1 MANILLR
8 RRTFVHAIPG
18 ALAAPE
24 PRAAGPAPRYTAGV
38 SDTRYSCVAAATF
51 GLESVVRVELE
62 NLGIRGARAADRR
75 VFFEG
80 SARDIARSN
89 LGLRTADRVLIH
101 LAEYAAPDFDAL
113 YEGVR
118 AVPWKDLLGAR
129 AAVDVAARSVKS
141 RLASTP
147 SIQSVA
153 KRAVIDALR
162 GTRGPGRPSDRLEE
176 TGTHYDVEVA
186 LHSDRASVCLDTTG
200 PGLHKRGYRAGAG
213 EAPLRENL
221 AAALVLLSRW
231 ESPRPFVDP
240 FCGSGTIPIEAALV
254 AANIAPGIGRSF
266 AAEAWPLIPAACW
279 KEARERARAEE
290 GPRDTAGIEGSDRD
304 GGMIQAC
311 RGERARGGC
320 QPDDPVSTGAIR
332 GARLGG
338 RLRLHGVQPAV
349 WRAPGRAGRGGH
361 ALSSHG
367 RALSRAAHV
376 VPVRSFS
383 SGGLPEALRRAGF
396 AQSQAIQRK
405 CPLLV
410 LPVLRSSAVRAPRY
424 SADLRRRGSLH
435 GTPHTA
441 QLRGVSL
448 RSSCASCT
456 RRIPLSPSRER
467 YAAPWRGREA
477 GRASCPAYAP
487 GIRTGTFSTSS
498 GKLST
503 AHCTRHSFSS
513 RFRVQVE

>member
-89 LGLRTADRVLIH
+89 LGLRTADRVLIL
-101 LAEYAAPDFDAL
+101 LAEYAASDFDAL

-186 LHSDRASVCLDTTG
+186 LHSDRASVSLDTTG

-304 GGMIQAC
+304 GGMIRLAAENARAAGVSQMIRFRQAPFEELAFEGDFGC
-311 RGERARGGC
+311 MVCNPPYGVRQGEQGEVDTLYRAM
-320 QPDDPVSTGAIR
+320 
-332 GARLGG
+332 GARF
-338 RLRLHGVQPAV
+338 
-349 WRAPGRAGRGGH
+349 RGLPTWSLF
-361 ALSSHG
+361 ALS
-367 RALSRAAHV
+367 A
-376 VPVRSFS
+376 
-383 SGGLPEALRRAGF
+383 
-396 AQSQAIQRK
+396 
-405 CPLLV
+405 
-410 LPVLRSSAVRAPRY
+410 
-424 SADLRRRGSLH
+424 
-435 GTPHTA
+435 
-441 QLRGVSL
+441 
-448 RSSCASCT
+448 
-456 RRIPLSPSRER
+456 REDFQKLFG
-467 YAAPWRGREA
+467 A
-477 GRASCPAYAP
+477 RAS
-487 GIRTGTFSTSS
+487 RNR
-498 GKLST
+498 KLYNGNVR
-503 AHCTRHSFSS
+503 CWYY
-513 RFRVQVE
+513 QYYGPLP